1 MPFLDT
7 HAQHGSANS
16 GTPLPRPE
24 TGGICLTDKLLT
36 RTRLTVELQGCKLGK
51 CLGISLCV
59 LSPAASSDAVYVS
72 MNDSVFFTGQL

>member
-16 GTPLPRPE
+16 GTVLPRPE
-24 TGGICLTDKLLT
+24 TGGICSTDKLLNGNKADCGAT
-36 RTRLTVELQGCKLGK
+36 GCKLGK